1 MEPHLVQLIK
11 AVSTGKDACNVL
23 ILILKGIVLDLPQ
36 AILLICILRQVNKGT
51 QILEYLML
59 HDSCNMD

>member
-11 AVSTGKDACNVL
+11 AVLTGKGACNVL

-36 AILLICILRQVNKGT
+36 AILLICIHRQVEQFNV
-51 QILEYLML
+51 QIAPFYME
-59 HDSCNMD
+59 